1 MQVDFQFLNE
11 DTLIKFLYLG
21 PFIMLIYLNNY
32 QHTVYK
38 RMVENREFP
47 KQRFLAFFLSK

>member
-21 PFIMLIYLNNY
+21 PLIMLIYLNNY

>member
-1 MQVDFQFLNE
+1 MQVGFQFLNE
-11 DTLIKFLYLG
+11 DFYIKVFYLG
-21 PFIMLIYLNNY
+21 SFIMLIYLNNY

-47 KQRFLAFFLSK
+47 KQRFLAFFLPK